1 MKVNTIENILNSMLE
16 TLDEFKSEDIKYYRK
31 QALRIIKHI
40 KNLEKEIFDDY
51 KKARHR
57 QYELNANYHDTI
69 LLSEQDLLELK
80 LHMNHNVSKTV

>member
-1 MKVNTIENILNSMLE
+1 MKYLVLHREQVSL
-16 TLDEFKSEDIKYYRK
+16 
-31 QALRIIKHI
+31 
-40 KNLEKEIFDDY
+40 NLEKEIFDDY

>member
-1 MKVNTIENILNSMLE
+1 MKYLVLHREQVSL
-16 TLDEFKSEDIKYYRK
+16 
-31 QALRIIKHI
+31 
-40 KNLEKEIFDDY
+40 NLEKEIFDDY

-80 LHMNHNVSKTV
+80 LDVNHNVSKAV

>member
-1 MKVNTIENILNSMLE
+1 MKYLVLHREQVSL
-16 TLDEFKSEDIKYYRK
+16 
-31 QALRIIKHI
+31 
-40 KNLEKEIFDDY
+40 NLEKEIFDDY

-80 LHMNHNVSKTV
+80 LDLNHNVSKTV

>member
-1 MKVNTIENILNSMLE
+1 MKYLVLHREQV
-16 TLDEFKSEDIKYYRK
+16 TL
-31 QALRIIKHI
+31 
-40 KNLEKEIFDDY
+40 NLEKEIFDDY

>member
-1 MKVNTIENILNSMLE
+1 MKYLVLHREQVSL
-16 TLDEFKSEDIKYYRK
+16 
-31 QALRIIKHI
+31 
-40 KNLEKEIFDDY
+40 NLEKEIFDDY

-80 LHMNHNVSKTV
+80 LHINHNVSKTV

>member
-1 MKVNTIENILNSMLE
+1 MKYLVLHREQV
-16 TLDEFKSEDIKYYRK
+16 TL
-31 QALRIIKHI
+31 
-40 KNLEKEIFDDY
+40 NLEKEIFDDY

-80 LHMNHNVSKTV
+80 LDVNHSVSKAV

>member
-1 MKVNTIENILNSMLE
+1 MKYLVLHREQVSL
-16 TLDEFKSEDIKYYRK
+16 
-31 QALRIIKHI
+31 
-40 KNLEKEIFDDY
+40 NLEKEIFDDY

-69 LLSEQDLLELK
+69 LLLEQDLLELK

>member
-1 MKVNTIENILNSMLE
+1 MKYLVLHREQVTLNL
-16 TLDEFKSEDIKYYRK
+16 K
-31 QALRIIKHI
+31 
-40 KNLEKEIFDDY
+40 KEIFDDY

-57 QYELNANYHDTI
+57 QYELNGNYHDTI

>member
-1 MKVNTIENILNSMLE
+1 MKYLVLHREQVSL
-16 TLDEFKSEDIKYYRK
+16 
-31 QALRIIKHI
+31 
-40 KNLEKEIFDDY
+40 NLEKEIFDDY

-80 LHMNHNVSKTV
+80 LHINYNVSKTV

>member
-1 MKVNTIENILNSMLE
+1 MKYLVLHREQV
-16 TLDEFKSEDIKYYRK
+16 TL
-31 QALRIIKHI
+31 
-40 KNLEKEIFDDY
+40 NLEKEIFDDY

-80 LHMNHNVSKTV
+80 LHINYNVSTTV

>member
-1 MKVNTIENILNSMLE
+1 MKYLVIHREQV
-16 TLDEFKSEDIKYYRK
+16 TL
-31 QALRIIKHI
+31 
-40 KNLEKEIFDDY
+40 NLEKEIFDDY

>member
-1 MKVNTIENILNSMLE
+1 MKYLVLHREQV
-16 TLDEFKSEDIKYYRK
+16 TL
-31 QALRIIKHI
+31 
-40 KNLEKEIFDDY
+40 NLEKEIFDDY

-80 LHMNHNVSKTV
+80 LHINHNVSKTV

>member
-1 MKVNTIENILNSMLE
+1 MKYLVLHREQV
-16 TLDEFKSEDIKYYRK
+16 TL
-31 QALRIIKHI
+31 
-40 KNLEKEIFDDY
+40 NLEKEIFDDY

-80 LHMNHNVSKTV
+80 LHINYNVSKTV